1 MKIPKSFKLF
11 ATTYNVVFDNDRMNE
26 LGYYGLCSYSEAK
39 ITLSTM
45 KGKTQLN
52 EDRISDVFYH
62 EKVHA
67 ILDMMN
73 NELSNNEQFVD
84 TFAKLLRQSDETSE
98 YDRTEDDNL
107 KELGAQIKMGM

>member
-1 MKIPKSFKLF
+1 MKKIKIPKRFKLF
-11 ATTYNVVFDNDRMNE
+11 ATTYNVVFDNEQMNE

-39 ITLSTM
+39 ITLSTT
-45 KGKTQLN
+45 KGKTPLSD
-52 EDRISDVFYH
+52 DRIKDTFYH

-84 TFAKLLRQSDETSE
+84 TFAKLLRQSDETTE
-98 YDRTEDDNL
+98 Y
-107 KELGAQIKMGM
+107 